1 MDGDAGRTE
10 GRALRLEEVER
21 DLPQE
26 ARHLAM
32 RPVSAFDA
40 FLTPQV
46 GLPFRQQSCRLRVEG
61 SLVVVEVKASFH
73 SRVQRN
79 TEKHTYVPQL
89 GSRPAVL
96 CRLIR

>member
-32 RPVSAFDA
+32 RPVSALDA

-46 GLPFRQQSCRLRVEG
+46 SLPFRQQSCRLHMEG
-61 SLVVVEVKASFH
+61 SLVLVEVKVSFC
-73 SRVQRN
+73 SRVHRS
-79 TEKHTYVPQL
+79 TEKHTFGPQL
-89 GSRPAVL
+89 GSCPAVL